1 MDIIQTKDYFEA
13 HEHNLHEIFYST
25 KKFIVPD
32 YQRKYA
38 WTIDQLDQ
46 FWDDFIKTYESCY
59 NVNTYVLK
67 SSNSHAPH
75 FFGGVVL
82 TVLGDNIYEIIDGQ
96 QRITTTCIF
105 MKVIIEVASRIQD
118 MNKVVHIMK
127 LTEHFIKQ
135 TDNITMDFEAKL
147 ELDSTINSFFREYIL
162 LKNNKKERDLYLNG
176 KKFKKNS
183 SQKLISEAYEFFYN
197 KLSQEFPD
205 DMNLD
210 DLYQK
215 ILAYITVVGR
225 YFLILKIGVK
235 KKNTAYTI
243 FETLNKR
250 GKDLSESDMIKNEL
264 FKAINGNS
272 EDIKLKWDN
281 ISENIE
287 NEDLTEY
294 IRFNY
299 SSIEENV
306 TPAKLYEKIKE
317 LINNKN
323 AYDYLTNLEN
333 ESDIYGNIININ
345 SNYWI
350 SYAGKNMGQNIIENL
365 NAIKSMGIT
374 NCTPLLLSSAIRY
387 INIEG
392 DKVKFDRILSNIVT
406 FCFRYFTIG
415 GNSVANFEKE
425 IGILARAV
433 RKKGSKI
440 KKDNKEYII
449 DDVDDVVNY
458 MRSLTPDSLFKKN
471 FKEFTTKSMPLAYY
485 VLFNLEKYLKP
496 GVQPLPHS
504 PKQHIEHIMP
514 KKPSMARNRQHEW
527 NHVRHRAE
535 YMDYVNRLGNLMILE
550 SNINSEIKNKDF
562 DIKLK
567 GYKDSSLY
575 YPGMIVANYTEWDFS
590 SIENRQELMSNT
602 ALNIWIYK

>member
-1 MDIIQTKDYFEA
+1 MDLIQTKDYFEA
-13 HEHNLHEIFYST
+13 HEHNLNDIFYST

-38 WTIDQLDQ
+38 WSINQLDQ

-59 NVNTYVLK
+59 NTNTNSLK
-67 SSNSHAPH
+67 SINSHAPH
-75 FFGGVVL
+75 FFGGIVL
-82 TVLGDNIYEIIDGQ
+82 TVLDDNRYEIIDGQ
-96 QRITTTCIF
+96 QRITTSCIF
-105 MKVIIEVASRIQD
+105 MKNIIEMSNRIND
-118 MNKVVHIMK
+118 NNKIVHIMR

-135 TDNITMDFEAKL
+135 TDNITMDFEPKL
-147 ELDSTINSFFREYIL
+147 ELDSSINGFFRDYIL
-162 LKNNKKERDLYLNG
+162 LKNSKKDRDLYLNG

-197 KLSQEFPD
+197 KLRDEFPS
-205 DMNLD
+205 DMHVD
-210 DLYQK
+210 ELYQK
-215 ILAYITVVGR
+215 LLAYITIITR
-225 YFLILKIGVK
+225 YFLVLKIGVK

-264 FKAINGNS
+264 FKAINSNS

-281 ISENIE
+281 ICENIE

-294 IRFNY
+294 IRFSY
-299 SSIEENV
+299 ASIEDNV

-323 AYDYLTNLEN
+323 AHDYLSNLEN
-333 ESDIYGNIININ
+333 ESDIYGNIVNIN

-350 SYAGKNMGQNIIENL
+350 SYAGKNMGQNIIDSL

-374 NCTPLLLSSAIRY
+374 NCTPLLLSGAIRY

-392 DKVKFDRILSNIVT
+392 DKLKFDRFLSNIVT

-415 GNSVANFEKE
+415 GNTVANFEKE
-425 IGILARAV
+425 IGCMARAI

-440 KKDNKEYII
+440 KKDTKVYNI
-449 DDVDDVVNY
+449 DDIDDIIKY
-458 MRSLTPDSLFKKN
+458 MKILTPDSLFKKN
-471 FKEFTTKSMPLAYY
+471 FKAFTTKSMPLAYY
-485 VLFNLEKYLKP
+485 ILFNLERYLKP

-514 KKPSMARNRQHEW
+514 KKPSIAKNRHHEW
-527 NHVRHRAE
+527 KHVRDKAE
-535 YMDYVNRLGNLMILE
+535 YSEYVNRLGNLMILE
-550 SNINSEIKNKDF
+550 SEINSEIKNKDF
-562 DIKLK
+562 KDKLEK
-567 GYKDSSLY
+567 YKDSNLY
-575 YPGMIVANYTEWDFS
+575 YPSMIVQNYSEWDFS
-590 SIENRQELMSNT
+590 SIENRQEFMSNT
-602 ALNIWIYK
+602 ALNIWNFK

>member
-1 MDIIQTKDYFEA
+1 
-13 HEHNLHEIFYST
+13 
-25 KKFIVPD
+25 
-32 YQRKYA
+32 
-38 WTIDQLDQ
+38 
-46 FWDDFIKTYESCY
+46 
-59 NVNTYVLK
+59 
-67 SSNSHAPH
+67 
-75 FFGGVVL
+75 
-82 TVLGDNIYEIIDGQ
+82 
-96 QRITTTCIF
+96 
-105 MKVIIEVASRIQD
+105 
-118 MNKVVHIMK
+118 
-127 LTEHFIKQ
+127 
-135 TDNITMDFEAKL
+135 
-147 ELDSTINSFFREYIL
+147 
-162 LKNNKKERDLYLNG
+162 
-176 KKFKKNS
+176 
-183 SQKLISEAYEFFYN
+183 
-197 KLSQEFPD
+197 
-205 DMNLD
+205 
-210 DLYQK
+210 
-215 ILAYITVVGR
+215 
-225 YFLILKIGVK
+225 
-235 KKNTAYTI
+235 
-243 FETLNKR
+243 
-250 GKDLSESDMIKNEL
+250 
-264 FKAINGNS
+264 
-272 EDIKLKWDN
+272 
-281 ISENIE
+281 
-287 NEDLTEY
+287 
-294 IRFNY
+294 
-299 SSIEENV
+299 
-306 TPAKLYEKIKE
+306 
-317 LINNKN
+317 
-323 AYDYLTNLEN
+323 
-333 ESDIYGNIININ
+333 
-345 SNYWI
+345 
-350 SYAGKNMGQNIIENL
+350 
-365 NAIKSMGIT
+365 MGIT

-458 MRSLTPDSLFKKN
+458 MKSLTPDSLFKKN